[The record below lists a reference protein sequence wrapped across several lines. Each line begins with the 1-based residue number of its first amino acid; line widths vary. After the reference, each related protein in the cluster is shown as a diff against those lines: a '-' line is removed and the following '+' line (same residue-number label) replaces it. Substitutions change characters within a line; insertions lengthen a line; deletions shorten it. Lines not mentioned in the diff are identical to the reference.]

1 VSIPAAQSRSIA
13 SCSAGSAL
21 PALVAVAVAVGADR
35 RLVPESER
43 ELGVAVLAVA
53 ALGVDDGATVPA
65 LPALPA
71 LAPWPERPRSDRA

>member
-53 ALGVDDGATVPA
+53 ALGVVDGATV
-65 LPALPA
+65 PALPA